1 MLGVP
6 DLVLDDDLAQ
16 IQEEHLLSLLDDR
29 LGFLLDGVRAQ
40 VDVLEHEVD
49 RGHHIGELIG
59 LLLVDQVNQFGEV
72 ARLNL

>member
-16 IQEEHLLSLLDDR
+16 IQEQHLLSLLDDR
-29 LGFLLDGVRAQ
+29 LGFLLDCVRAQ

-49 RGHHIGELIG
+49 RRHHIEQLIG